1 MMFNTEDELE
11 IYKLQ
16 VKNFILSKLGGS
28 EMSLKRY
35 SLRIK

>member
-1 MMFNTEDELE
+1 MFNTEDELE
-11 IYKLQ
+11 IHKLK
-16 VKNFILSKLGGS
+16 VKNFILSKLGCS